1 MNNDILAK
9 KLLLENIPP
18 EFIWIYELTNGIIS
32 KDNRNAIT
40 TILNTEAYK
49 IGFDIRIIAPDE
61 MVTMD
66 WQSKRINIQIDYNG
80 YIKYIALG

>member
-1 MNNDILAK
+1 MKNDILAK
-9 KLLLENIPP
+9 KLLLKNIPP

-32 KDNRNAIT
+32 KDKRNAIT

-49 IGFDIRIIAPDE
+49 KGFDIRIIAPYE

-66 WQSKRINIQIDYNG
+66 WQSKRINIQLDDEGNICNID
-80 YIKYIALG
+80 LG